1 MNKMASFPTIKR
13 SVFMDVFDKALCK
26 CRLEELN
33 PEQKIIT
40 KNFIIDP
47 ARVKIK
53 IDKKIIED
61 NRALLNQE
69 FPNFRAVTNKIFD
82 NLLLT
87 TLSETKG
94 INFQPLLMVG
104 EPGIGK
110 TYYTSRL
117 TALLEVPK
125 IAIDLSTATSGF
137 VFTGTSSKWG
147 NASVGNIA
155 KLLMTQKVCNGIVI
169 LDELDKTKSGF
180 SNGSDPL
187 LALLS
192 LLEQHSAKEFRDE
205 FLEFSIDAAE
215 LNYIATAN
223 DISEIPNYILSRF
236 DICQI
241 KKLDDAQIKDIAK
254 TTYTNLLT
262 ELEIED
268 TFSSELSQPSIDE
281 ICNVSDVRQLKKVI
295 TNAMVSAARDSRL
308 CILKKDV
315 VMSLEGFEPV
325 EKAKLPIGFVH

>member
-1 MNKMASFPTIKR
+1 MSMVASFPTIKR
-13 SVFMDVFDKALCK
+13 SVFIDVFDKALCEN
-26 CRLEELN
+26 RLRELN

-53 IDKKIIED
+53 LDKKMIEA
-61 NRALLNQE
+61 NRALLNQQ
-69 FPNFRAVTNKIFD
+69 FPNFQAVTNKIFD

-94 INFQPLLMVG
+94 IKFQPLLMVG

-117 TALLEVPK
+117 TALLDVPK
-125 IAIDLSTATSGF
+125 IAIDLAAATSGF

-147 NASVGNIA
+147 NASIGNIA
-155 KLLMTQKVCNGIVI
+155 KLLMTQKICNGIVI
-169 LDELDKTKSGF
+169 LDEVDKTKSSF

-223 DISEIPNYILSRF
+223 DISDIPNYILSRF
-236 DICQI
+236 DVCKIE
-241 KKLDDAQIKDIAK
+241 KLDDAQIKDVAK

-268 TFSSELSQPSIDE
+268 TFSAVLSQSAIDE

-295 TNAMVSAARDSRL
+295 TNAMVSAARDSRHR
-308 CILKKDV
+308 ILKRDV
-315 VMSLEGFEPV
+315 VKSLDGLEPV
-325 EKAKLPIGFVH
+325 EKTKLPIGFVH